1 MNEVTIA
8 KKQIRQQEWT
18 NLIRQQQESGLTVRE
33 WCQTHQISE
42 PSCYYRLRCIR
53 EDIVKSQ
60 SNEVVTGSF
69 AELVQPKSTSLET
82 EIKNTEITES
92 NTSIPDASI
101 HYGDFQVT
109 FSNTASPQLIL
120 SIITALHHA
129 K

>member
-1 MNEVTIA
+1 MNEVAIA

-18 NLIRQQQESGLTVRE
+18 NLIRQQQESGLNIRQ
-33 WCQTHQISE
+33 WCKTHQISE
-42 PSCYYRLRCIR
+42 PSFYYHLRCIR
-53 EDIVKSQ
+53 EDMVKSQ
-60 SNEVVTGSF
+60 SNEIVTGSF

>member
-1 MNEVTIA
+1 M
-8 KKQIRQQEWT
+8 
-18 NLIRQQQESGLTVRE
+18 
-33 WCQTHQISE
+33 
-42 PSCYYRLRCIR
+42 
-53 EDIVKSQ
+53 VKSQ

-101 HYGDFQVT
+101 HYGDFQVI